1 MQGKRVLLIV
11 NAHSRRGA
19 ESLPLVVQRFSEQGF
34 SVVLPS
40 AEEMK
45 DCSGLI
51 RRSRGEV
58 DLIAVGGGD
67 GSLNCAARGLLD
79 AGLPFGIIPLGTA
92 NDLARTLG
100 IPVTLEAAI
109 DVICAGHM
117 RRIDVGDVNG
127 HPFFNVASLGM
138 SAELAMSLTSQDKK
152 RFGQFGYA
160 LAALRVLMRAR
171 SFSARII
178 GPHSSVRVRSY
189 QIAVGNGRYYGGG
202 MAVQENASI
211 DDHQLH
217 LYSLEV
223 SDVWKLVLMAP
234 AFRAGRHG
242 TYQEVRVE
250 DGHRFEVR
258 TRRPMP
264 INADGEI
271 LTQTPAVFSIHPS
284 ALDVYVPA
292 PLAD

>member
-11 NAHSRRGA
+11 NAQSRRGA
-19 ESLPLVVQRFSEQGF
+19 ECLPLVVQRFNAQDF

-58 DLIAVGGGD
+58 DLIVVGGGD
-67 GSLNCAARGLLD
+67 GSLNCAARGLLE
-79 AGLPFGIIPLGTA
+79 ARLPFGIIPLGTA

-100 IPVTLEAAI
+100 VPITLDAAI
-109 DVICAGHM
+109 DVICAGHT

-138 SAELAMSLTSQDKK
+138 SAELAMSLTSQEKK

-178 GPHSSVRVRSY
+178 GPNSSVRVRSY

-202 MAVQENASI
+202 MAVQEHASI

-271 LTQTPAVFSIHPS
+271 LTRTPAVFSIHPA
-284 ALDVYVPA
+284 ALDVFVPA